1 MEAVLGRSR
10 GKQGTQARDQRMQQV
25 TDGPV
30 AAQVT
35 ALASSV

>member
-1 MEAVLGRSR
+1 MLGRSR
-10 GKQGTQARDQRMQQV
+10 GKQGAQARDQRMQQA

-35 ALASSV
+35 SLASSA